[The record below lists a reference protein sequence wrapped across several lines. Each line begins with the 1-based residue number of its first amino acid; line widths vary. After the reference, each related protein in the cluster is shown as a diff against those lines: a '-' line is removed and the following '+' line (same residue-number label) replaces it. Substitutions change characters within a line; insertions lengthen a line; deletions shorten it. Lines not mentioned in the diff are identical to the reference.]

1 MEDPPVYTPEAAKMS
16 NSQGDGEHFVQPP
29 SGKLERTAAPQHAA
43 PQRPGTYKC
52 FLSGVCLQL
61 GNPQHATLTFLSEA
75 WNPESN
81 SSL

>member
-1 MEDPPVYTPEAAKMS
+1 MEDPPVYTPETAKMS

-43 PQRPGTYKC
+43 PQRPGALSGLATYKC

-61 GNPQHATLTFLSEA
+61 GN
-75 WNPESN
+75 NPACHFNISQ
-81 SSL
+81 